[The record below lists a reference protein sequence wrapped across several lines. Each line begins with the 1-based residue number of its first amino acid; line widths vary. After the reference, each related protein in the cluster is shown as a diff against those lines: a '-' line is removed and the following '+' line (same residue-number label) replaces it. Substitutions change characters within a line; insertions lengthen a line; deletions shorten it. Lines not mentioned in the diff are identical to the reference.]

1 MSGPNY
7 ETITVPV
14 AGGELVAGVWG
25 PPQAPVVL
33 ALHGITGNH
42 LHMAFLARALDDFR
56 VVAPD
61 LRGRGGSAGLPGPWG
76 MVAHATDVVAILD
89 HLGLETAPVV
99 GHSMGGFVA
108 AQMGADFGDRVE
120 RIVLIDGG
128 LALQLPVG
136 ADVDVD
142 AMIESVIG
150 PAMQRLSMTFESVDA
165 YRDFWKK
172 HPAFATDWSDVV
184 EAAVDYDLVGTPP
197 DMRSGVSLDAVRADG
212 GDALVDDRVKG
223 AIERTACPVDLL
235 WAERGML
242 DQVPGLYTEEMVA
255 IFRGPLGDR
264 FRDQRVEGVNH
275 YTIGLSER
283 GAARV
288 AEVVRAG
295 RR

>member
-14 AGGELVAGVWG
+14 AGGELIAGVWG

-42 LHMAFLARALDDFR
+42 LHMGFIARALDDHR

-61 LRGRGGSAGLPGPWG
+61 LRGRGSSAGLPGPWG
-76 MVAHATDVVAILD
+76 MVAHATDMVAVLD
-89 HLGLETAPVV
+89 HLGLERAPVV

-108 AQMGADFGDRVE
+108 AQMGADFADRVE
-120 RIVLIDGG
+120 RIVLVDGG
-128 LALQLPVG
+128 LALQLPEG
-136 ADVDVD
+136 IEVDVD

-172 HPAFATDWSDVV
+172 HPAFATDWSDIL

-197 DMRSGVSLDAVRADG
+197 EMRSGVSLEAVRADG

-223 AIERTACPVDLL
+223 AIERTSCPVDLL

-242 DQVPGLYTEEMVA
+242 DQVPGLYTDEMVA
-255 IFRGPLGDR
+255 MFRGPLGDR
-264 FRDQRVEGVNH
+264 FRDQRIDGVNH

>member
-1 MSGPNY
+1 MSGPHY
-7 ETITVPV
+7 DTITIPV
-14 AGGELVAGVWG
+14 AGGELIAGVWG

-42 LHMAFLARALDDFR
+42 LHMAFLARALDEFR

-76 MVAHATDVVAILD
+76 MVAHATDMVAVLD
-89 HLGLETAPVV
+89 HLGLDRAPVV

-108 AQMGADFGDRVE
+108 AQMGADFPDRVD
-120 RIVLIDGG
+120 RIVLVDGG
-128 LALQLPVG
+128 LALQLPAGVE
-136 ADVDVD
+136 VDVD

-172 HPAFATDWSDVV
+172 HPAFATDWTDVI
-184 EAAVDYDLVGTPP
+184 EGAVDYDLVGTPP
-197 DMRSGVSLDAVRADG
+197 EMRSGVSLDAVRADG
-212 GDALVDDRVKG
+212 GDALVDERVQG
-223 AIERTACPVDLL
+223 AIDRTSCAVDLL

-242 DQVPGLYTEEMVA
+242 DQIPGLYTDDVVA
-255 IFRGPLGDR
+255 MFRETLGER
-264 FRDQRVEGVNH
+264 FRDQRIDGVNH

-283 GAARV
+283 GSARI
-288 AEVVRAG
+288 AEVVRAA
-295 RR
+295 RP